1 MRITDLKING
11 IKRPVGFAFPRISLS
26 WKVVE
31 AKDTTQSDAIITV
44 STEPDLSN
52 PVWVAQSATLKSIG
66 TAIDIQTKPHTRY
79 YYRVE
84 VWSDGGDYA
93 ASEIDYFETAKQDE
107 PWVAKYIGTA
117 AEDEF
122 HPVFVK
128 RFSKPANTE
137 RASICLTGL
146 GLYEAYLNGTKI
158 GDEYLAPNVNDY
170 SVRVQYQTYDITDL
184 LQEENE
190 ICIYCGNGFYKGRFG
205 YDGHVKFFG
214 DRFGTIAEIHILDAA
229 GADTI
234 VATDESWQYRASDI
248 MASDIY
254 DGETVDRM
262 YGQEHENPLK
272 PVAVLDFD
280 TDKLV
285 ERYSLPVRVKEVL
298 PVRDVIRTD
307 AGEIVLD
314 FGQNFAGFVSFPSTL
329 PKGCEI
335 TLDFG
340 EILQNGNFYNDNY
353 RSAKSQFIYRADGRT
368 ETVRAHF
375 TYYGFRYVRVTGWP
389 GQLPANEFK
398 GNVIYSDLD
407 NAIAFETGHAGLNR
421 LHLNCLW
428 GQKSNFIDIPTDC
441 PQRDERLGWTG
452 DAQVFSPTAC
462 YQMDTRAF
470 YRKFML
476 DLRTEQQKLNGA
488 IPHYIPNNNSAVSGS
503 SVWGD
508 VATFLPMTLYDVY
521 GDLAQLE
528 EAYPMMQDW
537 IGFIRRG
544 DEEHGNR
551 HLWDFGFHFGD
562 WLAQDGVTAQSMKGG
577 TDDYYVASVYYY
589 ASVCKIAKAA
599 QLLGKEQDA
608 KEYTQLSAEIREAIL
623 NEYFSQSGRL
633 CIDTQTGYLLAL
645 RYAIYRDKE
654 KLLEGFRVRLKKD
667 CFKIKGGFVGAPI
680 MCQTLAENGM
690 EQLAYEILLQEGF
703 PGWMHC
709 INLGATTI
717 WERWNSVLDDGSIS
731 GTEMNSLNHYAYGSV
746 MEYVYRH
753 IAGIQSLAPGFAKVQ
768 FAPQPNCKL
777 GHLHCAYDSVSGRYV
792 SDWKINE
799 DGTLTVHFEVPFNA
813 CAVAILPG
821 TDGRTVELKAGVY
834 EETYRPNVDYRMRY
848 SMDTRLN
855 QLKDDE
861 EAMAILA
868 EDLPAVVGIIK
879 SNDAES
885 LSMSFADLQFMFFWG
900 FNPEI
905 IQKGCKRVLEL
916 KN

>member
-1 MRITDLKING
+1 M
-11 IKRPVGFAFPRISLS
+11 
-26 WKVVE
+26 
-31 AKDTTQSDAIITV
+31 
-44 STEPDLSN
+44 
-52 PVWVAQSATLKSIG
+52 
-66 TAIDIQTKPHTRY
+66 
-79 YYRVE
+79 
-84 VWSDGGDYA
+84 
-93 ASEIDYFETAKQDE
+93 
-107 PWVAKYIGTA
+107 
-117 AEDEF
+117 
-122 HPVFVK
+122 
-128 RFSKPANTE
+128 
-137 RASICLTGL
+137 
-146 GLYEAYLNGTKI
+146 
-158 GDEYLAPNVNDY
+158 
-170 SVRVQYQTYDITDL
+170 
-184 LQEENE
+184 
-190 ICIYCGNGFYKGRFG
+190 
-205 YDGHVKFFG
+205 
-214 DRFGTIAEIHILDAA
+214 
-229 GADTI
+229 
-234 VATDESWQYRASDI
+234 
-248 MASDIY
+248 
-254 DGETVDRM
+254 
-262 YGQEHENPLK
+262 
-272 PVAVLDFD
+272 
-280 TDKLV
+280 
-285 ERYSLPVRVKEVL
+285 
-298 PVRDVIRTD
+298 
-307 AGEIVLD
+307 
-314 FGQNFAGFVSFPSTL
+314 
-329 PKGCEI
+329 
-335 TLDFG
+335 
-340 EILQNGNFYNDNY
+340 QNGNFYNDNY

-389 GQLPANEFK
+389 GQLPADEFK
-398 GNVIYSDLD
+398 GNVLYSDLD

-421 LHLNCLW
+421 LHLNSLW

-488 IPHYIPNNNSAVSGS
+488 IPHYIPNNNSAVAGS

-537 IGFIRRG
+537 VGFIRRG
-544 DEEHGNR
+544 DAEHGNR

-589 ASVCKIAKAA
+589 ASVCKLAKAA

-608 KEYTQLSAEIREAIL
+608 NEYTQLSAQIREAIL

-654 KLLEGFRVRLKKD
+654 KLLEGFRVCLKKD

-848 SMDTRLN
+848 SMDTRLD

-861 EAMAILA
+861 EAMDILA
-868 EDLPAVVGIIK
+868 QDLPALVGIIR
-879 SNDAES
+879 SNNEES
-885 LSMSFADLQFMFFWG
+885 LSMSFAIHVFLGLQSG
-900 FNPEI
+900 NHP
-905 IQKGCKRVLEL
+905 KGMQASTGIKEL
-916 KN
+916 GGCNVSWNYI

>member
-26 WKVVE
+26 WKVTGTNDIKQKD
-31 AKDTTQSDAIITV
+31 AKIIV

-66 TAIDIQTKPHTRY
+66 TAIDIQTQPHTRY

-128 RFSKPANTE
+128 SFSGPKDVV
-137 RASICLTGL
+137 RATICLTGL

-214 DRFGTIAEIHILDAA
+214 DRFGAIAEIHILDAA

-389 GQLPANEFK
+389 GQLPADEFK
-398 GNVIYSDLD
+398 GNVLYSDLD

-421 LHLNCLW
+421 LHLNSLW

-488 IPHYIPNNNSAVSGS
+488 IPHYIPNNNSAVAGS

-537 IGFIRRG
+537 VGFIRRG
-544 DEEHGNR
+544 DAEHGNR

-608 KEYTQLSAEIREAIL
+608 NEYTQLSAQIREAIL

-848 SMDTRLN
+848 SMDTRLD

-861 EAMAILA
+861 EAMDILA
-868 EDLPAVVGIIK
+868 QDLPALVGIIR
-879 SNDAES
+879 SNNEES